1 MMLEYCDW
9 ERWLTIENDDLYRRI
24 ENDDREWLLNMTEI
38 IINDDDGWRVDMAL
52 GSQQH
57 EQGKAVFLGNLD
69 FKTSEDDIR

>member
-1 MMLEYCDW
+1 MTDEYV
-9 ERWLTIENDDLYRRI
+9 
-24 ENDDREWLLNMTEI
+24 

>member
-1 MMLEYCDW
+1 MMYC
-9 ERWLTIENDDLYRRI
+9 
-24 ENDDREWLLNMTEI
+24 
-38 IINDDDGWRVDMAL
+38 RVDMAL